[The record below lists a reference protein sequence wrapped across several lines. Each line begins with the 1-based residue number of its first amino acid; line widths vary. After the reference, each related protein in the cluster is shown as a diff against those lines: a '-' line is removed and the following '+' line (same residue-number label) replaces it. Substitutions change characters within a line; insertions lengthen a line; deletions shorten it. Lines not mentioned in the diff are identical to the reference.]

1 MPHQTFDPDLLVAA
15 DPARHLQPPP
25 GTEDRVRTVL
35 NAAIAADAAD
45 APRSRPAPAGRRPR
59 RRLVAVGGLAVAA
72 VIAATVLAAPGQRL
86 DVVAEAQAALAPSG
100 EIVHMKITSQALD
113 ANGRPVGAGSTNEY
127 WSAPDPSRW
136 RLIDTPGNDASA
148 PQQIAY
154 ANGEQREYNP
164 TRDTLVVNQGLS
176 DDGPAVRVPSPLPQR
191 TADVDADL
199 RSLLEGDVAD
209 EGELQADGRTVRR
222 LVSISRS
229 ADGVV
234 QRLVYDVEPET
245 FAPIGATLS
254 VTFPASDGGSRD
266 FTTRLRVDA
275 YERVPLD
282 ATTAKLLQIQTTPHT
297 KTTINSPEQLRAA
310 QQRRD
315 EVRAASR

>member
-25 GTEDRVRTVL
+25 GTEDRVHTVL
-35 NAAIAADAAD
+35 NAAIAADSS
-45 APRSRPAPAGRRPR
+45 RSRTAPAGRRPR

-72 VIAATVLAAPGQRL
+72 VIAATVLAVPGQRL
-86 DVVAEAQAALAPSG
+86 DPVAEAQAALASPG

-113 ANGRPVGAGSTNEY
+113 ANGQAVGAEWTSEQ
-127 WSAPDPSRW
+127 WSALDPSRW
-136 RLIDTPGNDASA
+136 RLIDTPGNDASG
-148 PQQIAY
+148 PQEIAY
-154 ANGEQREYNP
+154 ANGEQRVYSAA
-164 TRDTLVVNQGLS
+164 RDTLIVNQGLS
-176 DDGPAVRVPSPLPQR
+176 EDGAAARVPSALPQR

-199 RSLLEGDVAD
+199 RSLLEGDVTD
-209 EGELQADGRTVRR
+209 EGEQQVDGRTVRR
-222 LVSISRS
+222 LVSVSRS
-229 ADGVV
+229 TDGLDV
-234 QRLVYDVEPET
+234 QKRLVYDVDPET
-245 FAPIGATLS
+245 FAPIAATLS

-310 QQRRD
+310 QQLRD
-315 EVRAASR
+315 EVRAQR